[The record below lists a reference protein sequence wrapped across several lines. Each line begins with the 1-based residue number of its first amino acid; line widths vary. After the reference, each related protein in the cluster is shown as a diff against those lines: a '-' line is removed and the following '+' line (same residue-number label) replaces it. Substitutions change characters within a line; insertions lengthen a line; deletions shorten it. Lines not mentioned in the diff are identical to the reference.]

1 VSTRGEPR
9 GPAQRLIDPTTIGE
23 LIKPFVLL
31 DYADLVPKEP
41 FSLAMHPHSGIA
53 TVTLLLNGG
62 LEYEDTTG
70 SSGSLADGSVEWMRA
85 GTGVWHSARI
95 PAGQRLRVLQLWITL
110 PTGLEEAP
118 PETQYI
124 PAQEVQTHGPARI
137 TLGRHAG
144 VRSPVRSPESVNYL
158 HVTLRR
164 GERWAYQPPAGHEVA
179 WVFPYT
185 GGLETPDPIAA
196 GELAVFEESNAPL
209 EFTATGE
216 TDFVLGSAIKH
227 PHDLVLG
234 YFSIHSSTEIL
245 ERSAKQIA
253 RIGDTLRA
261 AGKIT
266 ADSLQTTVARV
277 RPGSW

>member
-31 DYADLVPKEP
+31 DYADLAPKEP
-41 FSLAMHPHSGIA
+41 LSLAMHPHSGIA
-53 TVTLLLNGG
+53 TVTLLLNGS
-62 LEYEDTTG
+62 LEYEDTMG
-70 SSGSLADGSVEWMRA
+70 RNGSLENGGVEWMRA
-85 GTGVWHSARI
+85 GAGAWHSARI
-95 PAGQRLRVLQLWITL
+95 PAGRLRVLQLWITL
-110 PTGLEEAP
+110 PTDLEEAP
-118 PETQYI
+118 PESQYI

-137 TLGRHAG
+137 ALGRHAG
-144 VRSPVRSPESVNYL
+144 VRSAVRSPESVNYL
-158 HVTLRR
+158 HVTLRP
-164 GERWAYQPPAGHEVA
+164 GERWSYQPPASHEVA
-179 WVFPYT
+179 WAFPYS

-234 YFSIHSSTEIL
+234 YYSVHSSTETL
-245 ERSAKQIA
+245 ERSARQIA
-253 RIGDTLRA
+253 RIGDTLCA

-266 ADSLQTTVARV
+266 ADSLQTTVGRV
-277 RPGSW
+277 RPGNW